1 MVDAESWEASVGE
14 LFGGGWTFAAVG
26 PRTHEDWRLDAS
38 AVMRLRTRDPRG
50 WKGVNFAPESSAS
63 GLASTSEP
71 FLPYS
76 ADELGAALFEIT
88 PVSAAQLLVALKGEW
103 FQAANIPD
111 FENREEGLFRAAGE
125 ILARFGPEPHCWTNR
140 SAARRRPDVDLLNA
154 EAEFECLTGYT
165 TDCGLVVA
173 SESEI
178 GVFWAFFED

>member
-1 MVDAESWEASVGE
+1 MGE

-26 PRTHEDWRLDAS
+26 PRANEDWRLDAS
-38 AVMRLRTRDPRG
+38 AVMRLRAKDPRG
-50 WKGVNFAPESSAS
+50 WKAVNFAPERSTS
-63 GLASTSEP
+63 GLSSTLEP
-71 FLPYS
+71 FLPYA

-88 PVSAAQLLVALKGEW
+88 SESAAQLLVALRGEW
-103 FQAANIPD
+103 FQAANIPE
-111 FENREEGLFRAAGE
+111 FENSKEGLFRAARE
-125 ILARFGPEPHCWTNR
+125 ILARFGPEPACWTNR
-140 SAARRRPDVDLLNA
+140 SAARGRPDADLLNA